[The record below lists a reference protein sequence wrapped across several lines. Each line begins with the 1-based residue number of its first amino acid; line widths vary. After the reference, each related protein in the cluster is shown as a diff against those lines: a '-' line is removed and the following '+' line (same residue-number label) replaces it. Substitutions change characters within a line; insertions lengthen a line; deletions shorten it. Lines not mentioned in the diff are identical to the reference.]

1 MSKYISR
8 TKSKLRFKHI
18 AESEIEQLQGDPM
31 SNKVLADIIRR
42 REALRNQQAQRSNER
57 ERMLQAIHNHKASA
71 PAIAPQ
77 PKLDEFEKEYE
88 AFIAE
93 QRRLKAEREAKE
105 AAKATEQSEGETAP
119 VDKTIIVSDEPEVDV
134 AEPVFVGWETEGE
147 TEPVKEVKDEV
158 ISEADTTSENS
169 EEIQIVETKPK
180 KKSKKKKV
188 VEAVE
193 TVE

>member
-8 TKSKLRFKHI
+8 TKSKLKFKRI

-42 REALRNQQAQRSNER
+42 REALRNQQAQRVNER
-57 ERMLQAIHNHKASA
+57 ERMLNAMRANAAHAA
-71 PAIAPQ
+71 PAHSVSQ

-93 QRRLKAEREAKE
+93 QKRLKAEREAKE
-105 AAKATEQSEGETAP
+105 AAAKEAAEKETP
-119 VDKTIIVSDEPEVDV
+119 VE
-134 AEPVFVGWETEGE
+134 
-147 TEPVKEVKDEV
+147 EVKNDI
-158 ISEADTTSENS
+158 ISEEDTTSENS

-188 VEAVE
+188 VETTE

>member
-42 REALRNQQAQRSNER
+42 REALRNQQAQRVNER
-57 ERMLQAIHNHKASA
+57 ERMLQAMRAHAAGSVS
-71 PAIAPQ
+71 APQ

-93 QRRLKAEREAKE
+93 QRRLKEEREAKE
-105 AAKATEQSEGETAP
+105 AAAKETKIP
-119 VDKTIIVSDEPEVDV
+119 VITFIEKDD
-134 AEPVFVGWETEGE
+134 PVE
-147 TEPVKEVKDEV
+147 EVKDDV
-158 ISEADTTSENS
+158 ISEEDTTSENS
-169 EEIQIVETKPK
+169 EEVQVVETKPK

-188 VEAVE
+188 VEATE

>member
-8 TKSKLRFKHI
+8 TKSKLKFKRI

-42 REALRNQQAQRSNER
+42 REALRNQQAQRVNER
-57 ERMLQAIHNHKASA
+57 ERMLQAMRANAA
-71 PAIAPQ
+71 PAHSAPQ

-93 QRRLKAEREAKE
+93 QRRLKEEREAKE
-105 AAKATEQSEGETAP
+105 AAAKAAEVEAP
-119 VDKTIIVSDEPEVDV
+119 V
-134 AEPVFVGWETEGE
+134 ETLVE
-147 TEPVKEVKDEV
+147 EVKDDV
-158 ISEADTTSENS
+158 VSEEDTTSENS
-169 EEIQIVETKPK
+169 EEIQVVETKPK

-188 VEAVE
+188 VETIE